1 VPTLPPTS
9 PTTNAPTTTPTT
21 SPPTQ
26 PTTSTTKPPTPAQ
39 QLALSLDVVLNDGQ
53 PDAPQRVTVQTLSSS
68 KALDVTWKLNPLPPD
83 EQGVQA
89 RAEAL
94 SLMEAIQSADPP
106 GNDKFRLKATIQK
119 PGSDQVVF
127 LTIDRSE
134 FNDFDFSSF
143 DPADEDVF
151 KLPFVTSSKIN
162 EDYVPDPYPPS
173 STTSSSTSTTATT
186 EAPTTDPTGP

>member
-1 VPTLPPTS
+1 
-9 PTTNAPTTTPTT
+9 
-21 SPPTQ
+21 
-26 PTTSTTKPPTPAQ
+26 
-39 QLALSLDVVLNDGQ
+39 LSLDVVLNDGQ